1 MLNKEQ
7 INHIFDEFYLANDLI
22 FDGKRHSY
30 TLGGISLA
38 GVSSISEFRPSPELI
53 GWAAKM
59 VYEFLLDKQSVIK
72 DCSPEEYAALLL
84 EAKKMHRTKSG
95 EAMDVGKRA
104 HKAVEDYINGKKP
117 EITEDI
123 KNPFEQFLAFEKK
136 HNVQWLATEKIVCS
150 PEHLVGGT
158 LDSLAIIDGVVS
170 IADFKTSSSVRES
183 YILQVSGYQMCLAE
197 MGIPV
202 EQRIIL
208 RLPKTKDDGFEAVL
222 VDTPYEQDVQ
232 AFLAQREA
240 YRWKN
245 FIETKHCDK
254 VAVKGYKINKLRLKT
269 L

>member
-1 MLNKEQ
+1 MTKKEV
-7 INHIFDEFYLANDLI
+7 NHIFDEFYLANDLM

-38 GVSSISEFRPSPELI
+38 GVSTISEFRPSPELI

-59 VYEFLLDKQSVIK
+59 VYEFLLDKQEVIK
-72 DCSPEEYAALLL
+72 CCSPEEYAVLLL

-95 EAMDVGKRA
+95 EAMDIGKKA
-104 HKAVEDYINGKKP
+104 HKAVEDYINGKTP

-123 KNPFEQFLAFEKK
+123 KNSFEQFLAFEKK
-136 HNVQWLATEKIVCS
+136 HNVEWLATEKIVCS

-158 LDSLAIIDGVVS
+158 LDSLAIIDGQMSLV
-170 IADFKTSSSVRES
+170 DLKTSGSIRES
-183 YILQVSGYQMCLAE
+183 YVLQVSGYQMCLSE
-197 MGIPV
+197 MGIPI

-208 RLPKTKDDGFEAVL
+208 RLPKIKDDVFEAVL

-245 FIETKHCDK
+245 M
-254 VAVKGYKINKLRLKT
+254 VSVKYSDDVQVGKYKQKQLRLKKI
-269 L
+269 